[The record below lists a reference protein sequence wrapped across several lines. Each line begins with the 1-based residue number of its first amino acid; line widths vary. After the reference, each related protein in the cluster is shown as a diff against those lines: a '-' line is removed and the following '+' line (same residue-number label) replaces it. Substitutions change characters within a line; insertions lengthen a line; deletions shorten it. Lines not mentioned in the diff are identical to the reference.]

1 MVTFLCTRIELY
13 TKLEGDMIWY
23 SNSNDQQ
30 VSDEIYSRREPN
42 QFSKRWSRSRI
53 LRMEMGHAWR
63 SHWAGRLWSYSVN
76 VFAKKNWFLFLD
88 LDLDLYQAV
97 DYKRPTY
104 EEVMK
109 TFQPYLESGKAT
121 KCYSTKWWKM
131 HQVWFAA
138 FLSSSSS
145 SSFSSLSRI
154 CYNDYSIWTHCKC
167 IWGLNFQIRWLFL
180 IKWFLKN
187 LMLLLDFIFTGAR
200 CIGFV
205 CVAHLQK
212 PF

>member
-1 MVTFLCTRIELY
+1 MNRFLMRFTADENQINLANGEADPEFSEWKWATPEEVIE
-13 TKLEGDMIWY
+13 
-23 SNSNDQQ
+23 Q
-30 VSDEIYSRREPN
+30 VD
-42 QFSKRWSRSRI
+42 FD
-53 LRMEMGHAWR
+53 LF
-63 SHWAGRLWSYSVN
+63 LN
-76 VFAKKNWFLFLD
+76 VFTKKNWFLF

-145 SSFSSLSRI
+145 SFFSLFRT
-154 CYNDYSIWTHCKC
+154 CYNRYSIWTHCKC
-167 IWGLNFQIRWLFL
+167 IWGLNFQIRLLFL
-180 IKWFLKN
+180 IKWFLKESDASN
-187 LMLLLDFIFTGAR
+187 RFNIWMILLVLLEL
-200 CIGFV
+200 V
-205 CVAHLQK
+205 S
-212 PF
+212 